1 MPTEDWIKLHMP
13 EVSNRI
19 LLLLSSKTVS
29 QIFSVESRQKRSN
42 EILALVKQPF
52 TARFPKQ
59 SVCSV
64 FFTSFVIQ

>member
-1 MPTEDWIKLHMP
+1 MP

-29 QIFSVESRQKRSN
+29 QIFSVEGRQKRSN

-52 TARFPKQ
+52 APRFPKQ
-59 SVCSV
+59 SVFSV
-64 FFTSFVIQ
+64 FFTSFVI